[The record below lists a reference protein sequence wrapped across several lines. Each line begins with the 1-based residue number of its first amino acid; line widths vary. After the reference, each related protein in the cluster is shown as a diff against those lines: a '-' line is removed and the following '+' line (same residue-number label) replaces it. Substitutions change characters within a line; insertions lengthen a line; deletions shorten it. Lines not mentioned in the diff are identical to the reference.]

1 MSKTIDDV
9 VRAYAE
15 TALWSSTHYAEAEG
29 DMESGDG
36 EPMDANHGVDDIH
49 ADTYAEMLL
58 DVSDFILANLEDFAG
73 YVSRMSSRVS
83 FQDAL
88 EAFGHDFWLTRNGH
102 GAGFWDRGLGALGD
116 RLTDASKPYGEVN
129 LWVDA
134 DGSVRA

>member
-1 MSKTIDDV
+1 
-9 VRAYAE
+9 
-15 TALWSSTHYAEAEG
+15 
-29 DMESGDG
+29 
-36 EPMDANHGVDDIH
+36 
-49 ADTYAEMLL
+49 
-58 DVSDFILANLEDFAG
+58 
-73 YVSRMSSRVS
+73 MSSRVS